1 MWGVAYVIIFIATLA
16 CRFVDNSAGFIGVFL
31 GVNVSLVIWHGFF
44 FLESGYISDV
54 LISSS

>member
-44 FLESGYISDV
+44 FLKVGI
-54 LISSS
+54 